1 MTSQALTTLQQAV
14 AADPDNADL
23 RHLLGAHC
31 AQNGDYVQ
39 TEREL
44 YRAVSLNP
52 LAHVARLQLRRL
64 YLTENDPHRSISTW
78 LPLDAPAER
87 TALKSFKRGLEAMIR
102 DDFLTTTLCACL
114 ALLISQSAAALQP
127 LPAPEDGAF
136 RIIEHTESRA
146 MDTYLIDA
154 GIKPNTC
161 TFEIDFH
168 KQSTKAGS
176 MVSITSAEITP

>member
-31 AQNGDYVQ
+31 AQNRDDVQ
-39 TEREL
+39 TEREQ

-52 LAHVARLQLRRL
+52 LAHVARLQFRRL

-102 DDFLTTTLCACL
+102 ARTLGHERHLRGRQSKLSMRRNSRTTFRNGAT
-114 ALLISQSAAALQP
+114 AL
-127 LPAPEDGAF
+127 
-136 RIIEHTESRA
+136 
-146 MDTYLIDA
+146 
-154 GIKPNTC
+154 
-161 TFEIDFH
+161 
-168 KQSTKAGS
+168 
-176 MVSITSAEITP
+176 VSY